1 MLKFKKLEIENF
13 LSIGNVKQII
23 NFENEG
29 NLHLIIGENLDDISS
44 GISRNG
50 VGKTTLLQALYYA
63 IYGISINNNIK
74 KDNLINKINKKNMK
88 VSLEFEKN
96 NVLYRI
102 ERGRKPNILNWYVN
116 NKIVSDDENVINNS
130 SRNEAEDNSRNT
142 QKEINKVI
150 KISPNLFKY
159 IVILNTNTESFLSLP
174 FNFQRDL
181 IEDLLGIKEISQKAD
196 LLKEKIKITE
206 ELIREEER
214 EIYLKIEQNKKIENK
229 IKELEIK
236 RNQWIKENNREL
248 NKIKND
254 LQKYKYFDSDKE
266 LMMFELRDH
275 YFSIEKELKNYNE
288 SVELLNEKI
297 KFNEKKIKELMK
309 NEKDILEKIEKIEKN
324 ICPICSKP
332 LEDDEHVNDLKKEL
346 ENILENNEK
355 TIHLLMNETE
365 KLKEEKNDIIKNK
378 ISKNQIIF
386 EEIKQALDNYVF
398 KCSSMEEI
406 SKIKSIIKEYEVKLQ
421 EIEKRQNPY
430 DEQIKNMNEMIF
442 KDISYEY
449 LNSLKNVYDIQKQ
462 LLKFLTNKDS
472 FIRTRLI
479 EQNLTFLN
487 KRLKIYTKMLNMQY
501 DINFRSDLSVD
512 IKQFDFDY
520 DFENLSRGEKTR
532 LTLALNWS
540 FRDLYESLNES
551 INLMFI
557 DELIDNGLD
566 NVGIDLSLD
575 VLKKFTGDSKKN
587 IYIISHREDLMSR
600 IDNVIHVVK
609 ENGFTRIL

>member
-23 NFENEG
+23 NFKNEG

-102 ERGRKPNILNWYVN
+102 ERGRKPNILNWYIN
-116 NKIVSDDENVINNS
+116 NKIVSDDVNVINDS

-309 NEKDILEKIEKIEKN
+309 NEKDILEKIEKIEKD
-324 ICPICSKP
+324 ICPVCSKP
-332 LEDDEHVNDLKKEL
+332 LEDDEHVNSIKKEL
-346 ENILENNEK
+346 ENVLENNKK
-355 TIHLLMNETE
+355 TIYLLINETE

-378 ISKNQIIF
+378 ISKNQILF
-386 EEIKQALDNYVF
+386 E
-398 KCSSMEEI
+398 
-406 SKIKSIIKEYEVKLQ
+406 
-421 EIEKRQNPY
+421 
-430 DEQIKNMNEMIF
+430 
-442 KDISYEY
+442 
-449 LNSLKNVYDIQKQ
+449 
-462 LLKFLTNKDS
+462 
-472 FIRTRLI
+472 
-479 EQNLTFLN
+479 
-487 KRLKIYTKMLNMQY
+487 
-501 DINFRSDLSVD
+501 
-512 IKQFDFDY
+512 
-520 DFENLSRGEKTR
+520 
-532 LTLALNWS
+532 
-540 FRDLYESLNES
+540 
-551 INLMFI
+551 
-557 DELIDNGLD
+557 
-566 NVGIDLSLD
+566 
-575 VLKKFTGDSKKN
+575 
-587 IYIISHREDLMSR
+587 
-600 IDNVIHVVK
+600 
-609 ENGFTRIL
+609 